1 MSRQLPTHS
10 LQAWEKNKPR
20 AWHVATALGALLKA
34 VPAQWREPMQRMG
47 LGQMGKEG
55 PEWLT
60 AHDALLAIEE
70 FDENYGQ
77 AARWSMS
84 DDDIRAMAKRLAAEA
99 DELDDQAIGQG
110 LPLSERVDAI
120 RLLVRLVGVHE
131 EKPIIG
137 EPAIKRAQDAAWWRR
152 VLRTHVARVVEA
164 GAVRLGIVNRRAGGY
179 VSNAG
184 LARRT
189 AQLQRNAEGL
199 KRTLY
204 RNEAGQVF
212 NLAELAALSPSNP
225 VIRGGELM
233 TRIRGAEEYA
243 DHRAHVG
250 LFLTLTTPSRFH
262 AVSVGKNGR
271 GRPRLNPRYDG
282 RSTPRDAQ
290 LWLRAMWVKVR
301 AKLKRQGVNTYGIRV
316 AEPHHDATP
325 HWHALLWVE
334 TEQQAQQLDAAVREY
349 WLSDDG
355 DEPGAK
361 ANRVNI
367 KRMVAGGAAG
377 YVAKYIAKSVGHAA
391 LADHLDVVQ
400 GDLFDV
406 STGDVPGHVRVD
418 AWASTWGIRQFQAV
432 GMPSVTVWRELR
444 RVGKDQVERLHF
456 DGDKITS
463 QAWHACHR
471 TGDIK
476 ADWCRF
482 MGAMGGHCVP
492 RGRWHLRIAR
502 RDVPMGAV
510 NAYGEEITEGRVVG
524 LEARTGRWLVSRRIA
539 WSPVAQES
547 LAADVA
553 APAGAAALDT
563 AAVPVLGAERAPL
576 APAWTRFNNCTAR
589 LTGELRRAFM
599 GRGRHEKEDWSSPD
613 SRDSVLY
620 RPESTATTPV
630 FSH

>member
-1 MSRQLPTHS
+1 MTRQLPTHS
-10 LQAWEKNKPR
+10 LKTWEKHKPR
-20 AWHVATALGALLKA
+20 AWHVGRALGALLNA
-34 VPAQWREPMQRMG
+34 VPVQWREPMKQLG
-47 LGQMGKEG
+47 LGRMDTQG

-60 AHDALLAIEE
+60 AHDALQAIEQ
-70 FDENYGQ
+70 FDEHYGQ
-77 AARWSMS
+77 AARWNMG
-84 DDDIRAMAKRLAAEA
+84 DDEIRAMAKRLAAEA

-110 LPLSERVDAI
+110 LPMSERLDAI
-120 RLLVRLVGVHE
+120 RLLVRLVGVRE
-131 EKPIIG
+131 FKPITG

-179 VSNAG
+179 ISNAG

-189 AQLQRNAEGL
+189 AQLQRNALGL
-199 KRTLY
+199 QRTLY
-204 RNEAGQVF
+204 KNEAGQVF

-243 DHRAHVG
+243 DNRAHVG
-250 LFLTLTTPSRFH
+250 LFLTMTAPSRFH
-262 AVSVGKNGR
+262 AVIVGKKG
-271 GRPRLNPRYDG
+271 GWPRPNPRYDG
-282 RSTPRDAQ
+282 HSTPRDAQ
-290 LWLRAMWVKVR
+290 LWLRDMWAKVR
-301 AKLKRQGVNTYGIRV
+301 AKLKRQGVNVYGIRV

-325 HWHALLWVE
+325 HWHALLWAE
-334 TEQQAQQLDAAVREY
+334 TEQQAQQLDAAVRKY

-355 DEPGAK
+355 DEPGALDY
-361 ANRVNI
+361 RVNI

-391 LADHLDVVQ
+391 LADHLDVAQ
-400 GDLFDV
+400 GQLFDV
-406 STGDVPGHVRVD
+406 DTGDVPGHVRVD

-444 RVGKDQVERLHF
+444 RVGKDQVEQLHM
-456 DGDKITS
+456 DGDKTTS
-463 QAWHACHR
+463 KAWHACHR
-471 TGDIK
+471 VGDIK

-502 RDVPMGAV
+502 RDVPADAV
-510 NAYGEEITEGRVVG
+510 NAYGEEITAGRIVG
-524 LEARTGRWLVSRRIA
+524 LEARSGRWLVSRRIA
-539 WSPVAQES
+539 WTPVAQEA
-547 LAADVA
+547 LAADVVAPAATAAPDTGA
-553 APAGAAALDT
+553 APA
-563 AAVPVLGAERAPL
+563 LGAERAPL

-589 LTGELRRAFM
+589 LGGQTRRELF
-599 GRGRHEKEDWSSPD
+599 GRGRHEKEDWSSPA
-613 SRDSVLY
+613 SSDSVLY
-620 RPESTATTPV
+620 QPKPITPTPV

>member
-1 MSRQLPTHS
+1 MARQLPTQS
-10 LQAWEKNKPR
+10 LQAWNFGKPR
-20 AWHVATALGALLKA
+20 AWHVGRALSSLLKA
-34 VPAQWREPMQRMG
+34 VPAQWRDPMKQLG
-47 LGQMGKEG
+47 LGRMDSQG
-55 PEWLT
+55 PEWMT
-60 AHDALLAIEE
+60 AHDALLAIEQ
-70 FDENYGQ
+70 FDAQYGQ
-77 AARWSMS
+77 AARWNIG
-84 DDDIRAMAKRLAAEA
+84 DDEIRAMAKRLAAEA

-110 LPLSERVDAI
+110 LPMSERLDGI
-120 RLLVRLVGVHE
+120 RLLVRLVGVRE
-131 EKPIIG
+131 FKPIDG

-189 AQLQRNAEGL
+189 AQLQRNALGL
-199 KRTLY
+199 QRTLY

-243 DHRAHVG
+243 DNRAHVG
-250 LFLTLTTPSRFH
+250 LFLTMTAPSRFH
-262 AVSVGKNGR
+262 AVVVGKKG
-271 GRPRLNPRYDG
+271 GWPRPNPRYDG
-282 RSTPRDAQ
+282 HSTPRDAQ
-290 LWLRAMWVKVR
+290 RWLCNMWKKVR
-301 AKLKRQGVNTYGIRV
+301 SKLKRQGVNFYGIRV
-316 AEPHHDATP
+316 VEPHHDATP
-325 HWHALLWVE
+325 HWHALLWAE

-355 DEPGAK
+355 DEPGAQDY
-361 ANRVNI
+361 RVNI

-391 LADHLDVVQ
+391 LADHLDVAQ
-400 GDLFDV
+400 GQLFDV
-406 STGDVPGHVRVD
+406 ETGDVPGHLRVD

-444 RVGKDQVERLHF
+444 RVGKDQVEQLHF
-456 DGDKITS
+456 DGDKTTS
-463 QAWHACHR
+463 KAWHACHR
-471 TGDIK
+471 VGDIK

-502 RDVPMGAV
+502 RAVPAGAV
-510 NAYGEEITEGRVVG
+510 NAYGEEVTAGRVVG
-524 LEARTGRWLVSRRIA
+524 LEARSGRWLVSRRIA
-539 WSPVAQES
+539 WSPVAQEAF
-547 LAADVA
+547 AADVNASATTAAPDTGA
-553 APAGAAALDT
+553 APA
-563 AAVPVLGAERAPL
+563 LGVERAPL

-599 GRGRHEKEDWSSPD
+599 GRGRHEKEDWCSPD
-613 SRDSVLY
+613 SPDSVLY
-620 RPESTATTPV
+620 QAKPAIPTPV

>member
-1 MSRQLPTHS
+1 MARQLPTQS
-10 LQAWEKNKPR
+10 LQAWNHGKPR
-20 AWHVATALGALLKA
+20 AWHVGRALNALLKA
-34 VPAQWREPMQRMG
+34 VPAQWCEPMKQLGLDRMDA
-47 LGQMGKEG
+47 QA
-55 PEWLT
+55 PEWMS
-60 AHDALLAIEE
+60 AHDALLAIEQ
-70 FDENYGQ
+70 FDEQYGQ
-77 AARWSMS
+77 AARWNIG
-84 DDDIRAMAKRLAAEA
+84 DDEIRAMAKRLAAEA

-110 LPLSERVDAI
+110 LPMSERLDAI
-120 RLLVRLVGVHE
+120 RLLVRLVGVRE
-131 EKPIIG
+131 FKPITG

-164 GAVRLGIVNRRAGGY
+164 GAVRLGIVNRRVGGY
-179 VSNAG
+179 ISNAG

-189 AQLQRNAEGL
+189 AQLQRNALGL
-199 KRTLY
+199 QRTLY

-212 NLAELAALSPSNP
+212 SLAELAALSPSNP

-243 DHRAHVG
+243 DRNAHVG

-262 AVSVGKNGR
+262 AVSVGRNG
-271 GRPRLNPRYDG
+271 GRPHPNRRYDG
-282 RSTPRDAQ
+282 HSTPRDAQ
-290 LWLRAMWVKVR
+290 LWLRNMWAKVR
-301 AKLKRQGVNTYGIRV
+301 AKLKRQGVNIYGIRV

-325 HWHALLWVE
+325 HWHALLWAE
-334 TEQQAQQLDAAVREY
+334 TEQQAQALDAAVHKY

-355 DEPGAK
+355 DEQGAQ

-391 LADHLDVVQ
+391 LVDHLDVVQ

-406 STGDVPGHVRVD
+406 TTGDVPGHVRVD

-444 RVGKDQVERLHF
+444 RVGRDQVEQLHF
-456 DGDKITS
+456 DGDKTTS

-471 TGDIK
+471 AGDIK

-502 RDVPMGAV
+502 RDVPAGAV
-510 NAYGEEITEGRVVG
+510 NAYGEEVTEGRVVG

-539 WSPVAQES
+539 WSPVAQEALS
-547 LAADVA
+547 ANVIEPAGTAALNTGA
-553 APAGAAALDT
+553 APA
-563 AAVPVLGAERAPL
+563 LGAERAPL

-589 LTGELRRAFM
+589 LGGELRRAFM
-599 GRGRHEKEDWSSPD
+599 GRGRHEKEDWCSQDSP
-613 SRDSVLY
+613 DSVLY
-620 RPESTATTPV
+620 QPKPVTPTPV

>member
-1 MSRQLPTHS
+1 MSRNLPTET
-10 LQAWEKNKPR
+10 LKAWEKNKPR
-20 AWHVATALGALLKA
+20 AWHVSFALEALLKA
-34 VPAQWREPMQRMG
+34 VPAQWHEPMQRLG
-47 LGQMGKEG
+47 LGEMGKEG
-55 PEWLT
+55 PEWLN

-77 AARWSMS
+77 AARWNMS
-84 DDDIRAMAKRLAAEA
+84 DDEIRAMAKRLAAEA
-99 DELDDQAIGQG
+99 DELDDYAIGKG

-120 RLLVRLVGVHE
+120 RLLVRMVGLQE
-131 EKPIIG
+131 EKPIVG

-152 VLRTHVARVVEA
+152 GLRKHVARVVEA

-199 KRTLY
+199 QRTLY

-271 GRPRLNPRYDG
+271 GRPRPNPRYDG
-282 RSTPRDAQ
+282 HSTPRDAQ
-290 LWLRAMWVKVR
+290 LWLRDMWAKVR
-301 AKLKRQGVNTYGIRV
+301 AKLKRQGVNIYGIRV

-325 HWHALLWVE
+325 HWHALLWAE
-334 TEQQAQQLDAAVREY
+334 TEQQAQLLEAAVRKY

-456 DGDKITS
+456 DGDKTTS

-502 RDVPMGAV
+502 RDVPAGAV

-539 WSPVAQES
+539 WSPVAQEA

-553 APAGAAALDT
+553 APAAAAALDSG
-563 AAVPVLGAERAPL
+563 AAPALGAERAPL

-589 LTGELRRAFM
+589 LGGELRRAFM

-620 RPESTATTPV
+620 RPESTTTPAV